1 MSILNKI
8 NEILFLA
15 DPMRTACVENKLED
29 EYVEEA
35 IAINY
40 CLNTDSDIEFIKSS
54 VKVVFERFFW
64 EECLYEEEVADIA
77 KDIQLILAKA

>member
-1 MSILNKI
+1 MTVLNKI
-8 NEILFLA
+8 KEILYFA
-15 DPMRTACVENKLED
+15 DPMKTACVENKLED